1 MSETTTYQDFS
12 WDGVDFDDEASV
24 SAVYGAGGG
33 PWRRELV
40 TITDPY
46 YTPDHFLA
54 RGKPGREPEPGLV
67 WELYFHDPAI
77 RERHNKNVKP
87 ENRHWVES
95 ARFGFGRYADVK
107 IYKDDGTLVDPDAV
121 DPEDLKG
128 DTFQHTPGTIWTH
141 GSFMRLHRSIKK
153 VSTDGL
159 PNDVKEKWEAVR
171 RTNAASGFRGLK
183 CYLCQLDVEMD
194 AKEKAER
201 LESLRAKL
209 RADGAEEE
217 AIRKARYYPPTYII
231 LDEVVEWEDMSTVAA
246 YDPSAPQI
254 TEEAVAF
261 LKEQIAAGVST
272 AAALGKAALNHL
284 SNATLHP
291 AVHAALSNVQLLA
304 PHGIYWKNQRL
315 SLEQ

>member
-33 PWRRELV
+33 PWRREPV
-40 TITDPY
+40 TITDSY

-54 RGKPGREPEPGLV
+54 RGKQGRKPEPGLV
-67 WELYFHDPAI
+67 WELYFHSPAI
-77 RERHNKNVKP
+77 REGHQKVKP

-107 IYKDDGTLVDPDAV
+107 IYKADGTLVDPDAA

-128 DTFQHTPGTIWTH
+128 DTFKHTPGTMWKY
-141 GSFMRLHRSIKK
+141 GSFIKLHESIKA

-159 PNDVKEKWEAVR
+159 PDDVKAKWEAVR
-171 RTNAASGFRGLK
+171 KSNAASGFLGLK

-194 AKEKAER
+194 AEAKAKG

-209 RADGAEEE
+209 RAEGADEE
-217 AIRKARYYPPTYII
+217 AIERARYYPPTYKII
-231 LDEVVEWEDMSTVAA
+231 DEIVGWEDMSTVAA

-254 TEEAVAF
+254 TDAAVAF
-261 LKEQIAAGVST
+261 IKEQITAGVVT
-272 AAALGKAALNHL
+272 VPALGKAALNHP
-284 SNATLHP
+284 SQATLHP
-291 AVHAALSNVQLLA
+291 AVHAALSNVQLLV